1 MNTSSMN
8 TITPTGKFLWQVK
21 REFWEHRGGFFWTPL
36 IIALVMLAFIAMGLI
51 TAEFTAHQHGIEM
64 NGIHFDQLA
73 SHLDAEAVT
82 KFQGALDVGLITMG
96 MPIRIALFVV
106 VFFYALGA
114 LYNERADRSVL
125 FWKSLPLSD
134 TQAVLS
140 KVAAG
145 LILAPALAVLGMIV
159 LQLGFLVLLTLYAA
173 LHGINALPYL
183 WSPTHLVAMWIKL
196 AVLIPVNALWA
207 LPTMGWLLLCSS
219 YARSKPFLWAVMLPI
234 VTGVIISW
242 MQLMQSFS
250 LQSGWFWRHIVGRLL
265 LSLIPE
271 SWVNFDSLRALDHAG
286 ADPSMALGNL
296 LSFGAI
302 ADQFASPNF
311 LIGVAAGIVMIA
323 AAIWLRRM
331 RVEAYA

>member
-1 MNTSSMN
+1 MN
-8 TITPTGKFLWQVK
+8 TITPASKFLWQVK
-21 REFWEHRGGFFWTPL
+21 REYWEHRGGFLWTPL
-36 IIALVMLAFIAMGLI
+36 IIALVMLAFMAMGLI
-51 TAEFTAHQHGIEM
+51 TAEFTAHQNGFTL
-64 NGIHFDQLA
+64 NGIHIDQLA
-73 SHLDAEAVT
+73 SHIDADAMA

-114 LYNERADRSVL
+114 LYNDRADRSVL

-134 TQAVLS
+134 TSTVLA

-145 LILAPALAVLGMIV
+145 LVVAPALAVLGMIA
-159 LQLGFLVLLTLYAA
+159 LQLGFLILMTLYAA
-173 LHGINALPYL
+173 IHGINALPYL

-234 VTGVIISW
+234 VAGVMISW

-250 LQSGWFWRHIVGRLL
+250 LQSGWFWRHVVGRLL

-271 SWVNFDSLRALDHAG
+271 SWINLDSLRALEHAN
-286 ADPSMALGNL
+286 ADPGIALGNL
-296 LSFGAI
+296 LSFGSI

-311 LIGVAAGIVMIA
+311 LVGVAAGVAMIA
-323 AAIWLRRM
+323 AAIWLRRS
-331 RVEAYA
+331 RIESYA

>member
-1 MNTSSMN
+1 M
-8 TITPTGKFLWQVK
+8 
-21 REFWEHRGGFFWTPL
+21 
-36 IIALVMLAFIAMGLI
+36 A
-51 TAEFTAHQHGIEM
+51 
-64 NGIHFDQLA
+64 
-73 SHLDAEAVT
+73 

-114 LYNERADRSVL
+114 LYNDRADRSVL

-134 TQAVLS
+134 TSTVLA

-145 LILAPALAVLGMIV
+145 LVVAPALAVLGMIA
-159 LQLGFLVLLTLYAA
+159 LQLGFLILMTLYAA
-173 LHGINALPYL
+173 IHGINALPYL

-234 VTGVIISW
+234 VAGVMISW

-250 LQSGWFWRHIVGRLL
+250 LQSGWFWRHVVGRLL

-271 SWVNFDSLRALDHAG
+271 SWINLDSLRALEHAN
-286 ADPSMALGNL
+286 ADPGIALGNL
-296 LSFGAI
+296 LSFGSI

-311 LIGVAAGIVMIA
+311 LVGVAAGVAMIA
-323 AAIWLRRM
+323 AAIWLRRS
-331 RVEAYA
+331 RIESYA

>member
-1 MNTSSMN
+1 MSTQSITTTS
-8 TITPTGKFLWQVK
+8 KFLWQVR
-21 REFWEHRGGFFWTPL
+21 REFWEHRGGFLWTPL
-36 IIALVMLAFIAMGLI
+36 IIALVMLAFMAMGLI
-51 TAEFTAHQHGIEM
+51 TAEFTAHQNGFTL
-64 NGIHFDQLA
+64 NGIHIDQLA
-73 SHLDAEAVT
+73 SHIDADAMA

-114 LYNERADRSVL
+114 LYNDRADRSVL

-134 TQAVLS
+134 TQTVLA
-140 KVAAG
+140 KVTAG
-145 LILAPALAVLGMIV
+145 LVLAPALAVLGMIA
-159 LQLGFLVLLTLYAA
+159 LQLGFLILMTLYAA
-173 LHGINALPYL
+173 IHGINALPYL
-183 WSPTHLVAMWIKL
+183 WSPTHLVAMWVKL

-234 VTGVIISW
+234 VAGVMISW

-250 LQSGWFWRHIVGRLL
+250 LQSVWFWRHVVGRLL

-271 SWVNFDSLRALDHAG
+271 SWINLDNLRALEHAK
-286 ADPSMALGNL
+286 ADPGIALSNL
-296 LSFGAI
+296 LSFGSI

-311 LIGVAAGIVMIA
+311 LIGVAVGAVMIA
-323 AAIWLRRM
+323 AAIWLRRS

>member
-1 MNTSSMN
+1 MNTSAMN
-8 TITPTGKFLWQVK
+8 TITPTGKFLWQVR
-21 REFWEHRGGFFWTPL
+21 REYWEHRGGFLWTPL
-36 IIALVMLAFIAMGLI
+36 IIALVMPAFMAMGLI
-51 TAEFTAHQHGIEM
+51 TAEFTAHKAGFTL
-64 NGIHFDQLA
+64 NGIHIDQLT
-73 SHLDAEAVT
+73 SHIDADAMA

-114 LYNERADRSVL
+114 LYNDRADRSVL

-134 TQAVLS
+134 TSTVLA
-140 KVAAG
+140 KVTAG
-145 LILAPALAVLGMIV
+145 LVVAPALAVLGMIA
-159 LQLGFLVLLTLYAA
+159 LQLGFLILMTLYAA
-173 LHGINALPYL
+173 IHGINALPYL

-234 VTGVIISW
+234 VAGVMISW

-271 SWVNFDSLRALDHAG
+271 SWINLDSLRALEHAN
-286 ADPSMALGNL
+286 ADPGIALGNL
-296 LSFGAI
+296 LSFGSI

-311 LIGVAAGIVMIA
+311 LIGVAAGVAMIA
-323 AAIWLRRM
+323 AAIWLRRS

>member
-1 MNTSSMN
+1 MN

-21 REFWEHRGGFFWTPL
+21 REFWEYRGGFLWTPL
-36 IIALVMLAFIAMGLI
+36 IIAMVMLAFVAMGLI

-64 NGIHFDQLA
+64 NGVHFDQLA
-73 SHLDAEAVT
+73 SHLDAAAVA
-82 KFQGALDVGLITMG
+82 KFQSAIDVGLLTMG

-114 LYNERADRSVL
+114 LYNDRADRSVL

-134 TQAVLS
+134 TSTVFA

-145 LILAPALAVLGMIV
+145 LVVAPALAVLGMIA
-159 LQLGFLVLLTLYAA
+159 LQLGFLVLMTLYAA

-207 LPTMGWLLLCSS
+207 LPTMGWLLLCSA

-234 VTGVIISW
+234 VSGVIISW

-271 SWVNFDSLRALDHAG
+271 SWINFDSLRALEHAG
-286 ADPSMALGNL
+286 DDPASAIGNL

-311 LIGVAAGIVMIA
+311 LIGVGAGVAMIA
-323 AAIWLRRM
+323 MAIWLRRS

>member
-1 MNTSSMN
+1 MNTSGMN

-21 REFWEHRGGFFWTPL
+21 REYWEHRGGFLWTPL
-36 IIALVMLAFIAMGLI
+36 IIALVMLAFMTMALV
-51 TAEFTAHQHGIEM
+51 TAEFTAHQHGFTL
-64 NGIHFDQLA
+64 NGIHLDQLA
-73 SHLDAEAVT
+73 SHIDADAMA

-114 LYNERADRSVL
+114 LYNDRADRSVL

-134 TQAVLS
+134 TQTVLA
-140 KVAAG
+140 KVTAG
-145 LILAPALAVLGMIV
+145 IVLAPALAVFGMIV
-159 LQLGFLVLLTLYAA
+159 LQLGFLTLFTLYAA
-173 LHGINALPYL
+173 VHGINALPYL

-196 AVLIPVNALWA
+196 GVLIPVNALWA

-219 YARSKPFLWAVMLPI
+219 FARSKPFLWAVMLPI
-234 VTGVIISW
+234 VTGVIITW

-250 LQSGWFWRHIVGRLL
+250 LQSGWYWHHVVGRLL

-271 SWVNFDSLRALDHAG
+271 SWINLDSLRALEHAN
-286 ADPSMALGNL
+286 ADPGIALSNL

-302 ADQFASPNF
+302 ADQFTSPNF
-311 LIGVAAGIVMIA
+311 LIGVAAGAAMIA
-323 AAIWLRRM
+323 AAIWLRRA

>member
-1 MNTSSMN
+1 MN
-8 TITPTGKFLWQVK
+8 TITASSKFLWQVK
-21 REFWEHRGGFFWTPL
+21 REFWEHRGGFLWTPV
-36 IIALVMLAFIAMGLI
+36 IIALVMLAFIAMGLV
-51 TAEFTAHQHGIEM
+51 TAELTAQRAGFTL
-64 NGIHFDQLA
+64 NGIHIDQLT
-73 SHLDAEAVT
+73 SHIDAAEMA

-114 LYNERADRSVL
+114 LYNDRADRSVL

-134 TQAVLS
+134 TQTVLS

-145 LILAPALAVLGMIV
+145 LILAPALAVFGMIV
-159 LQLGFLVLLTLYAA
+159 LQLGFLILFTLYAA
-173 LHGINALPYL
+173 IHGINALPYL
-183 WSPTHLVAMWIKL
+183 WSPTHLIAMWIKF

-207 LPTMGWLLLCSS
+207 LPTMGWLLLCSAW
-219 YARSKPFLWAVMLPI
+219 ARSKPFLWAVMLPV
-234 VTGVIISW
+234 VTGVIITW

-250 LQSGWFWRHIVGRLL
+250 LRSGWFWQHVIGRLL

-271 SWVNFDSLRALDHAG
+271 SWINLDNLRALEHVN
-286 ADPSMALGNL
+286 ADPGIALSNL
-296 LSFGAI
+296 LSFSAI

-311 LIGVAAGIVMIA
+311 LIGVAAGAAMIA
-323 AAIWLRRM
+323 AAIWLRRK

>member
-1 MNTSSMN
+1 MNMN
-8 TITPTGKFLWQVK
+8 AMSPITPVSKFLWQVK
-21 REFWEHRGGFFWTPL
+21 REYWEHRGGFLWTPL

-73 SHLDAEAVT
+73 SHLDAEAVA
-82 KFQGALDVGLITMG
+82 KFQGALDIGLITMG

-114 LYNERADRSVL
+114 LYNDRADRSVL

-134 TQAVLS
+134 AQTVLA

-145 LILAPALAVLGMIV
+145 LVVAPALAVLGMIA
-159 LQLGFLVLLTLYAA
+159 LQLGFVILMTLYAA

-183 WSPTHLVAMWIKL
+183 WSPTHLITMWVKL

-219 YARSKPFLWAVMLPI
+219 WARSKPFLWAVMLPI
-234 VTGVIISW
+234 VAGVINSW

-250 LQSGWFWRHIVGRLL
+250 LQSGWFWRHIVGRIL

-271 SWVNFDSLRALDHAG
+271 SWVNLDSLRALDHAG
-286 ADPSMALGNL
+286 ADPGIALSNL
-296 LSFGAI
+296 LSFSAI

-311 LIGVAAGIVMIA
+311 LIGVAAGTAMIA
-323 AAIWLRRM
+323 TAIWLRRS

>member
-1 MNTSSMN
+1 MNNIAPTS
-8 TITPTGKFLWQVK
+8 KFLWQVR
-21 REFWEHRGGFFWTPL
+21 REFWEHRGGFLWTPL
-36 IIALVMLAFIAMGLI
+36 IIAGVMLAFMAMGLI
-51 TAEFTAHQHGIEM
+51 TAEFTAHQHGFTL
-64 NGIHFDQLA
+64 NGIHIDQLA
-73 SHLDAEAVT
+73 SHIDADAMT
-82 KFQGALDVGLITMG
+82 KFQGALEVGMLTMG
-96 MPIRIALFVV
+96 LPIRIALFVV

-114 LYNERADRSVL
+114 LYNDRADRSVL

-134 TQAVLS
+134 AQTVLA

-145 LILAPALAVLGMIV
+145 LVVAPALAVLGMIA
-159 LQLGFLVLLTLYAA
+159 LQLGFLILMTLYAG

-234 VTGVIISW
+234 VSGVIVSW
-242 MQLMQSFS
+242 AQLTGSFS
-250 LQSGWFWRHIVGRLL
+250 FGGWFWRHIVGRLL

-271 SWVNFDSLRALDHAG
+271 SWINLDSLRALEHAN
-286 ADPSMALGNL
+286 ADPGIALSNL
-296 LSFGAI
+296 LSFGTI

-311 LIGVAAGIVMIA
+311 LIGAAAGVAMIV
-323 AAIWLRRM
+323 AAIWLRRR